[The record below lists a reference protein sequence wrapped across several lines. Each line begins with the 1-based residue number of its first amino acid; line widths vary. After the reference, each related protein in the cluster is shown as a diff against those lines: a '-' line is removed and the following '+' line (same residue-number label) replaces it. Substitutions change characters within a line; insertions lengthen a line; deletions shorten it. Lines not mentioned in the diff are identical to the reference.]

1 MKELSKEEQAEIAK
15 QESAFA
21 QMGKQVL
28 DNAAFK
34 QAMVTRKAQIFDLF
48 CSTKPDQSD
57 VREMCYLTMV
67 NMLAFEEYFRTAME
81 TGKMADMTLES
92 HKEESK

>member
-1 MKELSKEEQAEIAK
+1 MKELSKEEQLEIAK

-34 QAMVTRKAQIFDLF
+34 QALTIRKAQLF
-48 CSTKPDQSD
+48 EDFCNTNKNQSD
-57 VREMCYLTMV
+57 VREEAWRTMK
-67 NMLAFEEYFRTAME
+67 NMTALEDFLITALE

-92 HKEESK
+92 HKEELK